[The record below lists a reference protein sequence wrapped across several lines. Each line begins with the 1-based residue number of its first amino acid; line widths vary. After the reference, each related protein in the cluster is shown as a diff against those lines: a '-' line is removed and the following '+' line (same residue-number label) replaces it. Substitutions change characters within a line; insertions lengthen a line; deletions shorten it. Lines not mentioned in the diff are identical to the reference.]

1 MKKTIAVIGAGGAMG
16 SALSQSLAASGHH
29 ILLMDKDSEKCH
41 KTYDAIFSE
50 LPNANIEILN
60 CIHEG
65 SWEADVI
72 IPAVAYEVQ
81 EEVADYIKD
90 VVTGKIVISI
100 INPLNEDKSKLL
112 TSPFSSAAEE
122 LQKYLPYSK
131 VVKAFNTIFP
141 SDFKNQMNADCFLAG
156 DDEIAV
162 ATVSALIKES
172 GMVPQLAGNLS
183 TSRTLESMMLILIQL
198 CRRNNTPES
207 GCFKIHFSKS

>member
-16 SALSQSLAASGHH
+16 STLSKSLAASGHH

-41 KTYDAIFSE
+41 KTYDHIFAE
-50 LPNANIEILN
+50 LPNADIEILN

-81 EEVADYIKD
+81 QEVADYIKD

-100 INPLNEDKSKLL
+100 SNPLNEDKCGLL

-122 LQKYLPYSK
+122 LQSYLPYSK

-141 SDFKNQMNADCFLAG
+141 SDFKNITNADCFIAG

-162 ATVSALIKES
+162 STVASLAKES
-172 GMVPQLAGNLS
+172 GLVPQMAGNLS
-183 TSRTLESMMLILIQL
+183 ASRTLESMVLILIHL
-198 CRRNNTPES
+198 CRKNNIPES
-207 GCFKIHFSKS
+207 GCFKILFPKS